1 MEVGMT
7 DARIRDA
14 HSRLTRL
21 LAQKRLVL
29 GVNIGLMSRPGSP
42 VFRRV
47 ETALPI
53 GIGLFGVISA
63 TILGGVMLGILAL
76 TAGIAVWFLVILPR
90 IKDQVYARTYAFVT
104 SAPEAFLQA
113 WEAAAITLRAGQEE
127 CRPPDGD
134 WIAFVRATRTREEDE
149 ADGYP

>member
-1 MEVGMT
+1 MS

-14 HSRLTRL
+14 HARLTRL

-42 VFRRV
+42 VFRRI
-47 ETALPI
+47 ESALPI

-63 TILGGVMLGILAL
+63 TILGGVMLGVLAL

-104 SAPEAFLQA
+104 STPEAFLKA
-113 WEAAAITLRAGQEE
+113 WEATAITLRAGEQE

-134 WIAFVRATRTREEDE
+134 WIAFVRTARTREEDE
-149 ADGYP
+149 EEGHQ